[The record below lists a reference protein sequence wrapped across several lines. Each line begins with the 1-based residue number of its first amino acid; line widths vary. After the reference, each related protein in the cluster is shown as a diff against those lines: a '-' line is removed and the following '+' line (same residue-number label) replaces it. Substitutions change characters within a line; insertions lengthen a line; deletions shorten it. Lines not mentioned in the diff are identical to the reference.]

1 MNSNTGSPTS
11 SSCNLV
17 NQKIIRILKTK
28 MFTLY
33 HIEGV
38 KIGCTTQPIERV
50 KEQGFNTFEIL
61 EEHTDI
67 YVASDREQEL
77 QKQYGYR
84 IDECPYWKSYQ
95 QNIERRSK
103 LTKEKL
109 VKAGEESGN
118 KNVETGWIKEFQKRS
133 VMARTGTKHSEE
145 SKMKMRLA
153 RLGKPSPKKGKKYKV

>member
-1 MNSNTGSPTS
+1 MGSPTNS
-11 SSCNLV
+11 SYNFVIL
-17 NQKIIRILKTK
+17 KIIRILKRK
-28 MFTLY
+28 MYKIY
-33 HIEGV
+33 HIPGI
-38 KIGCTTQPIERV
+38 KIGCTTQPIDRV
-50 KEQGFNTFEIL
+50 NEQGYYNFEII

-77 QKQYGYR
+77 QREYGYR
-84 IDECPYWKSYQ
+84 VDECPYWKSYQ

-109 VKAGEESGN
+109 VKAGKESGN
-118 KNVETGWIKEFQKRS
+118 KNVESGWIKEFQKRS

>member
-1 MNSNTGSPTS
+1 MY
-11 SSCNLV
+11 
-17 NQKIIRILKTK
+17 KI
-28 MFTLY
+28 Y
-33 HIEGV
+33 HIPGI
-38 KIGCTTQPIERV
+38 KIGCTTQPIDRV
-50 KEQGFNTFEIL
+50 NEQGYYNFEII

-77 QKQYGYR
+77 QREYGYR
-84 IDECPYWKSYQ
+84 VDECPYWKSYQ

-109 VKAGEESGN
+109 VQAGKESGN
-118 KNVETGWIKEFQKRS
+118 KNVESGWIKKIQKRS